1 MFVFLSPLNFSSY
14 SRWKCHS
21 FSCINTL
28 DKWTA
33 APSPLGSCGEAG
45 LKKLAPDHLSPGV
58 SCWHSTGRKIFG
70 LLNRFSA
77 STASLARSLAL
88 SLSLFHSLALWKL
101 VTLFQPDW
109 GGFPRLGVGAVSPG
123 AQGWMERGPSPLL
136 SNCQDVPAS
145 PRTSTCLGIGQN
157 TVRAHLGRQRFGK
170 PGRGG
175 GWLGR
180 SPPSSGC

>member
-109 GGFPRLGVGAVSPG
+109 GGSQDWVWVLYLLGLKVGWKGVPAPSSAIAKMCQHPPGLPHVLGSDRTRSEPIWAGRGLGSQGGVG
-123 AQGWMERGPSPLL
+123 
-136 SNCQDVPAS
+136 
-145 PRTSTCLGIGQN
+145 
-157 TVRAHLGRQRFGK
+157 
-170 PGRGG
+170 GG
-175 GWLGR
+175 
-180 SPPSSGC
+180 